1 MVSLA
6 TAMRD
11 RLNATF
17 TGSATE
23 RPQWIG
29 DLEHGTDEGF
39 FGPDSATWAVHGGMS
54 TIVAG
59 VRALLVQALH
69 PGALAG
75 VADHSRYREDPFG
88 RLAGT
93 IRWIY
98 TVSHGDTATATA
110 ASEWVLRLHER
121 VRGEFTDAHGVT
133 RPYSANDPDLLRW
146 VHLAFADSFL
156 RTAELWGERI
166 PGGADAYVREW
177 ATAGRLMRV
186 DGPPESDEE
195 LRAQLDG
202 YLDRGDLAV
211 TDRTHEVVSFIR
223 NPPLSRMLRP
233 GYRVLFDGAVASLDP
248 RHRKLLGL
256 RAPGVGPLPAPAIAS
271 TRLVLDGIGRV
282 LGGRSGTERVALARI
297 DRLRAEQQAA

>member
-11 RLNATF
+11 RLNETF
-17 TGSATE
+17 TGSSTT
-23 RPQWIG
+23 RPAWID

-75 VADHSRYREDPFG
+75 VYDHSRFREDPFG

-110 ASEWVLRLHER
+110 GSEWVLRLHER
-121 VRGEFTDAHGVT
+121 VHGTFVDGHGVERAYT
-133 RPYSANDPDLLRW
+133 ANDPDLLRW
-146 VHLAFADSFL
+146 VHLAFTDGFL
-156 RTAELWGERI
+156 RSAELWGDPI

-177 ATAGRLMRV
+177 ATAGRLMHV
-186 DGPPESDEE
+186 DSPPESDAE
-195 LRAQLDG
+195 LRAALDE

-211 TDRTHEVVSFIR
+211 TARTREVVQFIK
-223 NPPLSRMLRP
+223 NPPLSRLLRP

-248 RHRKLLGL
+248 RHRKMLGL
-256 RAPGVGPLPAPAIAS
+256 RTPSVGPVSAPAVAS

-282 LGGRSGTERVALARI
+282 LGGRAGTERAALVRI
-297 DRLRAEQQAA
+297 ERLRSDAAA